1 MAEKINLAGLNALG
15 PSELQMFKNVL
26 MELEDDKDEDMYSRP
41 GAQLSGKQTFT
52 SLDGKVVTG
61 YPVLVD
67 FRRLLQLSPSN
78 LGAAFS
84 GDSSIIPGV
93 SQTRSCYPCFPRHR
107 CINPRTTIS
116 Y

>member
-1 MAEKINLAGLNALG
+1 MAEKIDLAGLNALG
-15 PSELQMFKNVL
+15 PVELQMFKNAL
-26 MELEDDKDEDMYSRP
+26 MELDDDKDDDTNSRL

-52 SLDGKVVTG
+52 SFDGNVVTG

-78 LGAAFS
+78 IGAAFS

-93 SQTRSCYPCFPRHR
+93 
-107 CINPRTTIS
+107 CIIF
-116 Y
+116 